1 MSDYRI
7 NFGNVLGPA
16 DTDKIYDMLSIIG
29 EGDELIITVDTTGVP
44 SEFDTVFN
52 VLDRNNFDIST
63 KGGHEGGKYHI
74 IAKRK
79 G

>member
-7 NFGNVLGPA
+7 NFGNVIGPS
-16 DTDKIYDMLSIIG
+16 DTNKLFDMLDIIG
-29 EGDELIITVDTTGVP
+29 EDDELIITVDTAGETP
-44 SEFDTVFN
+44 QFDTVFN
-52 VLDRNNFDIST
+52 VLDRNNFNVST

-79 G
+79 E